1 MRPNTE
7 HVGKMLLFVGQ
18 SENKDIVARTKE
30 GDIAVL
36 AASDVVRLDPT
47 STNANNV
54 PSLALPVIPNW

>member
-1 MRPNTE
+1 
-7 HVGKMLLFVGQ
+7 MLLFVGQ